1 MKFTHNRS
9 LLSRLIVLV
18 SAFAILTTQTAF
30 VFAVSESRTAAG
42 EITVSGSVKGIEK
55 PFVLVNG
62 DPAFSGRTFFSG
74 GTITTE
80 SSSATVDLGKI
91 GRVELAPGS
100 TLSLSVSGNVISGTL
115 SSGNLNVSYAD
126 GIEVKIVTPHDTVTS
141 EQRSGGSFAVGVSP
155 DATSVASGKG
165 LVRYNSGQT
174 IAGTQD
180 DDDDHDHDD
189 WTWIAVVA
197 VGAAVAGLIVYIAT
211 RDEDENVSPTR

>member
-30 VFAVSESRTAAG
+30 VFAVSKSRTAAG
-42 EITVSGSVKGIEK
+42 EITVSGPAKSGEK

-80 SSSATVDLGKI
+80 SSSATIDFGKM

-100 TLSLSVSGNVISGTL
+100 TVSLSVEAGVIFGTL
-115 SSGNLNVSYAD
+115 SNGNLSVSYAD
-126 GIEVKIVTPHDTVTS
+126 GVEVKISTPHDTVTT
-141 EQRSGGSFAVGVSP
+141 EQKSGGNFAVGVTP
-155 DATSVASGKG
+155 DATTVTSGKG
-165 LVRYNSGQT
+165 LVRYNNGRT

-189 WTWIAVVA
+189 WTWIAIVA
-197 VGAAVAGLIVYIAT
+197 VGAAVTALIVYVAL
-211 RDEDENVSPTR
+211 RDEEEVSPVR